1 MSPWTLVLN
10 FFSLFFLPSL
20 GFFSFPFLS
29 LCFFTTILYKILTL
43 GSSTLILVVQLSK
56 YYMPIGLFL
65 SYIYNKIQGLKGAS
79 FCGLITASVT
89 LDITIVLRG
98 KISDLV
104 P

>member
-1 MSPWTLVLN
+1 VFLHYHL
-10 FFSLFFLPSL
+10 LFLCL
-20 GFFSFPFLS
+20 SFIGLKEKPK
-29 LCFFTTILYKILTL
+29 TTSLYKILTL
-43 GSSTLILVVQLSK
+43 GSSTLILVVQLSI

-65 SYIYNKIQGLKGAS
+65 SYIYNKIQGSKGAS